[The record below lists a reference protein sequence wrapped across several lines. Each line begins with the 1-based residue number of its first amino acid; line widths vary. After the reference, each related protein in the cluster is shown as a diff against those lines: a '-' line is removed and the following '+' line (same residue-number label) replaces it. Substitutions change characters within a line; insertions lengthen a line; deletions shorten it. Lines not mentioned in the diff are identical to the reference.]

1 MSTPKNFT
9 LGTAIKITTIL
20 SVSNPT
26 SVKITIEDSS
36 DAVKADAV
44 SMTGDTP
51 NVFSYIYQSAETD
64 SEGEYEATI
73 KATYG
78 PYTAISKQTFILEE

>member
-1 MSTPKNFT
+1 MNAEKIFT

-20 SVSNPT
+20 SLNNPN
-26 SVKITIEDSS
+26 SVKITIKDDSGV
-36 DAVKADAV
+36 VKTNEV

-51 NVFSYIYQSAETD
+51 NVFSYIYQSLEED
-64 SEGEYEATI
+64 SEGEYEVTI

-78 PYTAISKQTFILEE
+78 SYVALSKQYFTLEE